1 MGSAIGKNK
10 DSSACN
16 IEQAPDPLYAIAAT
30 LNNHEDPRSPGSK
43 RTPVSTPFE
52 SPCGTPTSTRR
63 RMVVR
68 LGSAS
73 KFGALDPRSPASRR
87 TPHRDIGA
95 SAVKVTPPPFNLAD
109 PRSPF
114 TTTIAGNIRTPLALS
129 AMDTD
134 AVVGPDD
141 VIIISDGIVEGV
153 IPESEDRQ
161 EAEIDEMKISKG
173 IENTE
178 DMKFSKGASTD
189 EMKISKGIENTVAS
203 SSGPEST
210 CGKVTTETFN
220 SPDVPSQTIAALA
233 MSPMNSPSLGSR
245 KRKDHSRVS
254 TYTPSPLK
262 KSYSA
267 PMDEN
272 NPPSPV
278 NKPLKNRVQ
287 ARAPL
292 SPLSVNPRHQCT
304 EIQPIKLRMDPSIL
318 G

>member
-1 MGSAIGKNK
+1 MGSAIGKNNGN
-10 DSSACN
+10 SACN
-16 IEQAPDPLYAIAAT
+16 EQAPDPLYAIAAT
-30 LNNHEDPRSPGSK
+30 LNTREDPRSPGSK

-52 SPCGTPTSTRR
+52 SPCGTPTTTRR

-87 TPHRDIGA
+87 TPHHDVGA
-95 SAVKVTPPPFNLAD
+95 SAVKATPPPFSLAD

-114 TTTIAGNIRTPLALS
+114 TTTIAGNTRTPLALS

-141 VIIISDGIVEGV
+141 VVIVSDGIVEGI
-153 IPESEDRQ
+153 IPDPEERQ
-161 EAEIDEMKISKG
+161 EIDEMKISKG
-173 IENTE
+173 IENTD
-178 DMKFSKGASTD
+178 DMKISKGASTD
-189 EMKISKGIENTVAS
+189 EMKISKGIENTAES
-203 SSGPEST
+203 SAGPEST

-220 SPDVPSQTIAALA
+220 SPDVPSQTIMALA
-233 MSPMNSPSLGSR
+233 VSPVNSPSLGSR
-245 KRKDHSRVS
+245 KRKDHSKAYS
-254 TYTPSPLK
+254 YTPSPLK

-272 NPPSPV
+272 TPSSPV

-292 SPLSVNPRHQCT
+292 SPLSANKRHQCT

-318 G
+318 